1 MVDQRQDRNG
11 DGKITRREFDLPVS
25 KDVGGLVPADL
36 SAGGSMDEA
45 FDSYDRNH
53 GGVIDQT
60 EQKEGVGPEASHPAD
75 RFSPGWNLRM
85 STQKRSPTLRPST
98 RTMRVWSRMGSEHLT
113 QRVGTAV
120 AD

>member
-1 MVDQRQDRNG
+1 VVDQRQDRNG

-60 EQKEGVGPEASHPAD
+60 EQKEGVGPEASH
-75 RFSPGWNLRM
+75 RM